1 MVWVTLWPSTI
12 PYSYLG
18 LFGTFLNYLVEH
30 HHKWVCYMFWISWLI
45 HIVEALY
52 GIKLCQA
59 KGITD
64 PGVQFQWF
72 VQTLLF
78 GYASFGLLVSYKP
91 AAKKQLHSKH
101 WQAHSQPFHWALEWL
116 QVPETSSKFPETFA
130 KKHERPPGVQLGVL
144 GSGAVG
150 DDHGTVVAAQ
160 ARPGRSRARG
170 HDDKHGDT
178 ELCGVEQPKQ
188 AAKHASAHKNT
199 AQSKERKKK
208 ALPIQHSD

>member
-1 MVWVTLWPSTI
+1 WVTLWPSTI

-52 GIKLCQA
+52 GIKICQA

-91 AAKKQLHSKH
+91 AAKKQY
-101 WQAHSQPFHWALEWL
+101 
-116 QVPETSSKFPETFA
+116 
-130 KKHERPPGVQLGVL
+130 
-144 GSGAVG
+144 
-150 DDHGTVVAAQ
+150 
-160 ARPGRSRARG
+160 
-170 HDDKHGDT
+170 
-178 ELCGVEQPKQ
+178 
-188 AAKHASAHKNT
+188 
-199 AQSKERKKK
+199 
-208 ALPIQHSD
+208 

>member
-1 MVWVTLWPSTI
+1 MAAAAERGRDGSCHFQRSRLIWMVAIICGMILLGWVTLWPSTI

-30 HHKWVCYMFWISWLI
+30 HHKWVCYGFWISWLI

-64 PGVQFQWF
+64 PAVQFQWF

-91 AAKKQLHSKH
+91 ADKKQY
-101 WQAHSQPFHWALEWL
+101 
-116 QVPETSSKFPETFA
+116 
-130 KKHERPPGVQLGVL
+130 
-144 GSGAVG
+144 
-150 DDHGTVVAAQ
+150 
-160 ARPGRSRARG
+160 
-170 HDDKHGDT
+170 
-178 ELCGVEQPKQ
+178 
-188 AAKHASAHKNT
+188 
-199 AQSKERKKK
+199 
-208 ALPIQHSD
+208 